1 MKAEN
6 FCKYLTNQI
15 KLEFDSV
22 MPCCWI
28 SKRTNFNDLDHYRT
42 WVDTNEHWDDV
53 CKYCLDLE
61 KKHVRSPRNAANSNP
76 LRLFR
81 ANPETDTKRITSIEI
96 QIDNECNAACI
107 MCGPWSS
114 TTWAKFNVSADQ
126 TMLPIKVARD
136 LILEESKHKATTRLN
151 KLMEKL
157 DFSNLKQVVFLG
169 GEPFL
174 NHAHIR
180 VIDCLSHHV
189 PVDKLY
195 LRYLTN
201 ASQDWSSEHL
211 EVIKRSKF
219 THMVFSVDAVSQ
231 SQFNYHRWPL
241 QWHQVHENIRK
252 FIAMKLPNVS
262 VGFSVTLTPLNIYY
276 ADQIED
282 WIKQLDQEFP
292 GIMSLGGLEMFFH
305 AASGLFNPGII
316 PPQLRQLLLQKYGR
330 YHKVCKL
337 IAPFDAN
344 QYGQF
349 MDFISLQDQKRKLN
363 WREVFPEI
371 QHCFP
376 DKEFFSKQTINSGRR

>member
-28 SKRTNFNDLDHYRT
+28 SKRTDFNDLDHYRT
-42 WVDTNEHWDDV
+42 WVDTNENWDEV
-53 CKYCLDLE
+53 CGYCLNLE
-61 KKHVRSPRNAANSNP
+61 KKNIRSPRNSANSNP

-81 ANPETDTKRITSIEI
+81 ADPETDTKRITSIEI

-126 TMLPIKVARD
+126 TMPIKVAKD
-136 LILEESKHKATTRLN
+136 LIIEESRNKATTRLN

-180 VIDCLSHHV
+180 VIDCLSQHV
-189 PVDKLY
+189 PVDKLH

-211 EVIKRSKF
+211 EVIKKSKF

-231 SQFNYHRWPL
+231 LQFNYHRWPL
-241 QWHQVHENIRK
+241 QWHQVHENIRQ
-252 FIAMKLPNVS
+252 FLSLKLPNVG

-276 ADQIED
+276 ADQIET
-282 WIKQLDQEFP
+282 WITNLHKEFP
-292 GIMSLGGLEMFFH
+292 GIITIDSLDMFFH
-305 AASGLFNPGII
+305 PAIGTFDPTVI
-316 PPQLRQLLLQKYGR
+316 PPQLRQLLAQKYGR

-337 IAPFDAN
+337 IAPFDAERYKQFINFVN
-344 QYGQF
+344 Q
-349 MDFISLQDQKRKLN
+349 QDKKRNLN
-363 WREVFPEI
+363 WRQTFPEI

-376 DKEFFSKQTINSGRR
+376 DKDFFQSKL